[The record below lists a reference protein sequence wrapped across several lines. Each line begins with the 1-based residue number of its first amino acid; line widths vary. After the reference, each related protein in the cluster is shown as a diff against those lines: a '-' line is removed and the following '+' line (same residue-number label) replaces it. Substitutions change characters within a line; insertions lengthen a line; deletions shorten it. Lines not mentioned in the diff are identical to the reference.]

1 MRRFRIRISE
11 RSRGHWIWYVLGLP
25 LAAVAIFV
33 GIKAIVEGGL
43 DWGIGGK
50 THRFLPIRLEG
61 LEARAMG
68 LALILLGLAFA
79 GPATV
84 VFRRSPLA
92 ALRRVAA
99 SVPKATAVCYFTAF
113 AFCVLSILLWSIRV
127 EGAFL
132 VKALLPVFLL
142 GLFVWFLVW
151 AFR

>member
-1 MRRFRIRISE
+1 MRLRIRISE
-11 RSRGHWIWYVLGLP
+11 RPRGILIWYVFGLP
-25 LAAVAIFV
+25 LAALAVFV

-79 GPATV
+79 SPTTV
-84 VFRRSPLA
+84 VFRRSPLV
-92 ALRRVAA
+92 ALRRAA
-99 SVPKATAVCYFTAF
+99 AFAPKAAMGCFFAAF

-132 VKALLPVFLL
+132 VKALLPVFLV
-142 GLFVWFLVW
+142 GLFVWFLIW